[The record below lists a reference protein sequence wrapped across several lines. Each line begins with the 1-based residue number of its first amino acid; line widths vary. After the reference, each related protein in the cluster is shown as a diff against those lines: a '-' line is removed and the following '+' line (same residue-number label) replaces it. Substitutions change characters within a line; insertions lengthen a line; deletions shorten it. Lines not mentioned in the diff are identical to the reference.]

1 MLTLGSHISSYAQSS
16 WPSKPVNLIVPF
28 PAGGGTDAFARP
40 LSALFAKQAG
50 KPMVI
55 DNRGGAGGMIAARPE
70 IKEAATVAKA
80 NGLFLKKLVE
90 HLDEQFKDT
99 TITDKALE
107 GFLKVK
113 RPENSLPSEPEG
125 EGESESEG

>member
-1 MLTLGSHISSYAQSS
+1 MGGIVDNLDLVKEFLIKS
-16 WPSKPVNLIVPF
+16 PSGAAAGQGIV
-28 PAGGGTDAFARP
+28 
-40 LSALFAKQAG
+40 
-50 KPMVI
+50 
-55 DNRGGAGGMIAARPE
+55 GGMIAARPE